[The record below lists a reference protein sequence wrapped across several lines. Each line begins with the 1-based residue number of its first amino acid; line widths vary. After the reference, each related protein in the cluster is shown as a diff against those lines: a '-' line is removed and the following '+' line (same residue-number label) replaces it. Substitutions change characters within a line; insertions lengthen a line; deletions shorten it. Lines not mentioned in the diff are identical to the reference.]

1 MRGCILYKKPGSDL
15 PSEAYEIHRLQE
27 EAVNLGI
34 ELAVHAPEQFDLVVT
49 RDDRKSVRIQGEVRP
64 LPDFMLPR
72 MGSGTTYFALAVMRH
87 LERLGVQPLNS
98 SHAIEI
104 VKDKLWSIQVLAESH
119 LPIAKTILVKQP
131 FDVELAAK
139 YLGYPLVVKALS
151 GSHGRGV
158 FLCEDAQR
166 LDDIMGLVGSTGSTN
181 LILQEYIESSRGRD
195 LRVITVGG
203 RAIGAMLR
211 QSTDGSFKANISRG
225 GIGEPYPLT
234 PEIEWLATETAR
246 VVGLD
251 IAGIDLLFDG
261 DHFRI
266 CEANSAPGFEGFEPA
281 TGINVAR
288 QILEFAAVRLGRI
301 DALSGGSTRP
311 SEEQSPE
318 G

>member
-1 MRGCILYKKPGSDL
+1 MRGCILYKQSKSNLSD
-15 PSEAYEIHRLQE
+15 EAFEIHRLQE
-27 EAVNLGI
+27 EATNLGI
-34 ELAVHAPEQFDLVVT
+34 EVSVHSPEQFDLVVT
-49 RDDRKSVRIQGEVRP
+49 RDDRKSVQIDGEVRP
-64 LPDFMLPR
+64 LPDFLLPR

-87 LERLGVQPLNS
+87 LERLGVQPLNA

-119 LPIAKTILVKQP
+119 LPIAKTMLVKQP
-131 FDVELAAK
+131 FDATLAAK
-139 YLGYPLVVKALS
+139 YLGFPLVIKALS

-158 FLCEDAQR
+158 FLCEDKQR
-166 LDDIMGLVGSTGSTN
+166 LEDVMGLVGSTGNTN
-181 LILQEYIESSRGRD
+181 LILQEYIASSHGRD

-225 GIGEPYPLT
+225 GAGESYPLT
-234 PEIEWLATETAR
+234 PEIEWLATEAAR

-261 DHFRI
+261 EHFRI
-266 CEANSAPGFEGFEPA
+266 CEANSSPGFHGFEPA

-301 DALSGGSTRP
+301 DALSRKPDPSSPDAVST
-311 SEEQSPE
+311 
-318 G
+318 

>member
-1 MRGCILYKKPGSDL
+1 MRGCILYKRCGSQI
-15 PSEAYEIHRLQE
+15 PPEAYEIRRLLE
-27 EAVNLGI
+27 EAAGLGI
-34 ELAVHAPEQFDLVVT
+34 DLTVSAPEQFDLVVT
-49 RDDRKSVRIQGEVRP
+49 RDDRKSVRIDGEVRP
-64 LPDFMLPR
+64 LPDFLLPR

-98 SHAIEI
+98 SESIEI
-104 VKDKLWSIQVLAESH
+104 VKDKLWSIQVLAASQ

-131 FDVELAAK
+131 FDAELAK
-139 YLGYPLVVKALS
+139 TYLGFPLVVKALS

-158 FLCEDAQR
+158 FLCEDEQR
-166 LDDIMGLVGSTGSTN
+166 LDDIMGLVASTGNVN
-181 LILQEYIESSRGRD
+181 LILQEYIETSRGRD

-225 GIGEPYPLT
+225 GFGEPFPLT
-234 PEIEWLATETAR
+234 PEIEWLATEAAR

-266 CEANSAPGFEGFEPA
+266 CEANSSPGFEGFEPA

-301 DALSGGSTRP
+301 DAIAGSKRTSIADQP
-311 SEEQSPE
+311 